1 MAFSSKELA
10 LVAVSGA
17 GSSIQH
23 IYLYANTAGDTVT
36 AANFFDGAADQINT
50 GDILFVAGA
59 SPRLTSLT
67 NTAGV
72 ITLTDIDVTAA

>member
-1 MAFSSKELA
+1 MAYDSKQMA

-17 GSSIQH
+17 GAEIQH
-23 IYLYANTAGDTVT
+23 IYLYANTDGDTVT
-36 AANFFDGAADQINT
+36 AAGYFNPAQAQINT

-59 SPRLTSLT
+59 APRLTSLT

>member
-1 MAFSSKELA
+1 MAFDRKELA

-17 GSSIQH
+17 GDAVSH
-23 IYLYANTAGDTVT
+23 VYLYANSAEDTVT
-36 AANFFDGAADQINT
+36 AANFFDPAADQINT
-50 GDILFVAGA
+50 GDILFVTGGV
-59 SPRLTSLT
+59 PRLTSLT